1 MALSPGARSG
11 GEAAAPTIALD
22 RVTRVFNSRD
32 GDQIVAL
39 QDVSLEIAANEFIT
53 LVGPSG
59 CGKSTLLRI
68 VAGLALPTTGR
79 AAIAG
84 VQIREPRPET
94 GIVFQAPT
102 LLPWASVLDNVL
114 FPLRMMHR
122 IEPDSTDKAAALLK
136 LVGLSGFESKSP
148 RELSGGMQQRVAIC
162 RALVHE
168 PDILLMDEPFG
179 ALDALT
185 REEMTMELL
194 RIWSER
200 PKTVLFVT
208 HSITEAVMLAD
219 RVVVMSPRPGRV
231 AEIVDVNA
239 PRPRSFDNEADP
251 SFHEA
256 TQRIRQLIFGQ
267 KHASSNRASS

>member
-1 MALSPGARSG
+1 MISLN
-11 GEAAAPTIALD
+11 

-32 GDQIVAL
+32 GDQVTAL
-39 QDVSLEIAANEFIT
+39 QDVSLEIGRNEFIT

-68 VAGLALPTTGR
+68 VAGLILPTAGR
-79 AAIAG
+79 ASIGGAVIT
-84 VQIREPRPET
+84 EPRSET

-122 IEPDSTDKAAALLK
+122 IDSTSTDKAMALLK
-136 LVGLSGFESKSP
+136 LVGLAGFEGKSP

-162 RALVHE
+162 RALVHD

-208 HSITEAVMLAD
+208 HSITEAVVLAD
-219 RVVVMSPRPGRV
+219 RVVVMSPRPGRIQ
-231 AEIVDVNA
+231 EIIEIGL
-239 PRPRSFDNEADP
+239 PRPRSFETEATP
-251 SFHEA
+251 QFHEA
-256 TQRIRQLIFGQ
+256 SQHIRQLIFGTR
-267 KHASSNRASS
+267 HVGPGRAAA

>member
-1 MALSPGARSG
+1 MISLN
-11 GEAAAPTIALD
+11 
-22 RVTRVFNSRD
+22 RVTRIFNSRD
-32 GDQIVAL
+32 GDQVTAL
-39 QDVSLEIAANEFIT
+39 QDVSLDIGRNEFIT

-68 VAGLALPTTGR
+68 VAGLILPTAGR
-79 AAIAG
+79 ASIG
-84 VQIREPRPET
+84 GEEITEPRAET

-122 IEPDSTDKAAALLK
+122 IDSTSTDKAMALLK
-136 LVGLSGFESKSP
+136 LVGLTGFEGKSP

-162 RALVHE
+162 RALVHD

-208 HSITEAVMLAD
+208 HSITEAVVLAD
-219 RVVVMSPRPGRV
+219 RVVVMSPRPGRI
-231 AEIVDVNA
+231 AEIIDIGL
-239 PRPRSFDNEADP
+239 PRPRSFETEAAP
-251 SFHEA
+251 EFHEA
-256 TQRIRQLIFGQ
+256 SHRIRQLIFGTRNV
-267 KHASSNRASS
+267 SPGRAAA

>member
-1 MALSPGARSG
+1 MISLN
-11 GEAAAPTIALD
+11 

-32 GDQIVAL
+32 GDQVTAL
-39 QDVSLEIAANEFIT
+39 QDVSLEIGRNEFIT

-68 VAGLALPTTGR
+68 VAGLILPTAGR
-79 AAIAG
+79 ASIG
-84 VQIREPRPET
+84 GEEITEPRAET

-122 IEPDSTDKAAALLK
+122 IDSGSTDKAMALLK
-136 LVGLSGFESKSP
+136 LVGLNGFESKSP

-162 RALVHE
+162 RALVHD

-185 REEMTMELL
+185 REEMTRELL
-194 RIWSER
+194 RIWGER

-208 HSITEAVMLAD
+208 HSITEAVVLAD
-219 RVVVMSPRPGRV
+219 RVVVMSPRPGRI
-231 AEIVDVNA
+231 AEIIEIGL
-239 PRPRSFDNEADP
+239 PRPRSFE
-251 SFHEA
+251 SEA
-256 TQRIRQLIFGQ
+256 TPEFHQASQHIRQLIFGTR
-267 KHASSNRASS
+267 HVGSGRAAA

>member
-1 MALSPGARSG
+1 MISLN
-11 GEAAAPTIALD
+11 

-32 GDQIVAL
+32 GDQVTAL
-39 QDVSLEIAANEFIT
+39 QDVSLEIGRNEFIT

-68 VAGLALPTTGR
+68 VAGLILPTAGR
-79 AAIAG
+79 ASIG
-84 VQIREPRPET
+84 GEEITEPRAET

-122 IEPDSTDKAAALLK
+122 IDSGSTDKAMALLK
-136 LVGLSGFESKSP
+136 LVGLNGFESKSP

-162 RALVHE
+162 RALVHD

-194 RIWSER
+194 RIWGER
-200 PKTVLFVT
+200 DLAREARKTVLFVT
-208 HSITEAVMLAD
+208 HSIPEAVFLSD
-219 RVVVMSPRPGRV
+219 RVVVMSPRPGRI
-231 AEIVDVNA
+231 AADLRIDL
-239 PRPRSFDNEADP
+239 PRPRTVE
-251 SFHEA
+251 
-256 TQRIRQLIFGQ
+256 L
-267 KHASSNRASS
+267 RASEAFGRLNLEIFRTLTGRSSAGMPG

>member
-1 MALSPGARSG
+1 MISLN
-11 GEAAAPTIALD
+11 
-22 RVTRVFNSRD
+22 RVTRIFNSRD
-32 GDQIVAL
+32 GDQVTAL
-39 QDVSLEIAANEFIT
+39 QDVSLEIGRNEFIT

-68 VAGLALPTTGR
+68 VAGLILPSAG
-79 AAIAG
+79 IASIGG
-84 VQIREPRPET
+84 VPIEEPRPET

-102 LLPWASVLDNVL
+102 LLPWATVIDNVL

-122 IEPDSTDKAAALLK
+122 IDSGSTDKAMALLK
-136 LVGLSGFESKSP
+136 LVGLTGFERKTP

-162 RALVHE
+162 RALVHD

-194 RIWSER
+194 RIWSEK

-208 HSITEAVMLAD
+208 HSITEAVVLAD
-219 RVVVMSPRPGRV
+219 RVVVMSPRPGRI
-231 AEIVDVNA
+231 AEVIDIGL
-239 PRPRSFDNEADP
+239 PRPRSFETESAP
-251 SFHEA
+251 EFHEA
-256 TQRIRQLIFGQ
+256 SLRIRKLIYGSR
-267 KHASSNRASS
+267 HVGPGRAAA

>member
-1 MALSPGARSG
+1 VIS
-11 GEAAAPTIALD
+11 LD
-22 RVTRVFNSRD
+22 HVTRVFNSRD
-32 GDQIVAL
+32 GDRIVAL
-39 QDVSLEIAANEFIT
+39 QDVSLEIGTSEFVT

-59 CGKSTLLRI
+59 CGKSTMLRI
-68 VAGLALPTTGR
+68 VAGLILPTAGTASIGGMP
-79 AAIAG
+79 IA
-84 VQIREPRPET
+84 EPRQET

-102 LLPWASVLDNVL
+102 LLPWASVMENVL

-122 IEPDSTDKAAALLK
+122 MDSTSTDKAATLLK
-136 LVGLSGFESKSP
+136 LVGLQGFEGKAP

-194 RIWSER
+194 RIWGER

-208 HSITEAVMLAD
+208 HSITEAVVLAD
-219 RVVVMSPRPGRV
+219 RVVVMSPRPGRI
-231 AEIVDVNA
+231 AEIIEVKT
-239 PRPRSFDNEADP
+239 PRPRSFDAEADP
-251 SFHEA
+251 AFHEA
-256 TQRIRQLIFGQ
+256 THRIRQLIFGQ
-267 KHASSNRASS
+267 KHAGAGRAAA

>member
-1 MALSPGARSG
+1 VIS
-11 GEAAAPTIALD
+11 LD

-32 GDQIVAL
+32 GDQVVAL
-39 QDVSLEIAANEFIT
+39 EDVSLSIHADEFVT

-68 VAGLALPTTGR
+68 VAGLILPS
-79 AAIAG
+79 AG
-84 VQIREPRPET
+84 TASIGGVPIREPRSET

-102 LLPWASVLDNVL
+102 LLPWASVMDNVL
-114 FPLRMMHR
+114 FPLRMMHKM
-122 IEPDSTDKAAALLK
+122 DSTSADKAAALIK
-136 LVGLSGFESKSP
+136 LVGLAGFERKSP

-168 PDILLMDEPFG
+168 PNILLMDEPFG

-194 RIWSER
+194 RIWGER

-208 HSITEAVMLAD
+208 HSITEAVVLAD
-219 RVVVMSPRPGRV
+219 RVVVMSPRPGRI
-231 AEIVDVNA
+231 AEVIEVKS
-239 PRPRSFDNEADP
+239 PRPRSFHVEGNLE
-251 SFHEA
+251 FHDA
-256 TQRIRQLIFGQ
+256 SRRIRELIFGQ
-267 KHASSNRASS
+267 RHVSPGRAAA

>member
-1 MALSPGARSG
+1 MISLN
-11 GEAAAPTIALD
+11 
-22 RVTRVFNSRD
+22 RVTRIFDSRD
-32 GDQIVAL
+32 GDQVVAL
-39 QDVSLEIAANEFIT
+39 QDVSLEIKRNEFIT

-68 VAGLALPTTGR
+68 VAGLILPSAGR
-79 AAIAG
+79 ASIG
-84 VQIREPRPET
+84 GEEIREPRPET

-102 LLPWASVLDNVL
+102 LLPWATVLDNVL

-122 IEPDSTDKAAALLK
+122 LDATSRDKAMALLK
-136 LVGLSGFESKSP
+136 LVGLAGFESKSP

-162 RALVHE
+162 RALVHD

-208 HSITEAVMLAD
+208 HSITEAVVLAD
-219 RVVVMSPRPGRV
+219 RVVVMSPRPGRI
-231 AEIVDVNA
+231 AEVIDIGL
-239 PRPRSFDNEADP
+239 PRPRSFETEASP
-251 SFHEA
+251 EFFEA
-256 TQRIRQLIFGQ
+256 SQRIRKLIFGGR
-267 KHASSNRASS
+267 HVGTGRAAA

>member
-1 MALSPGARSG
+1 MISLN
-11 GEAAAPTIALD
+11 

-32 GDQIVAL
+32 GDQVTAL
-39 QDVSLEIAANEFIT
+39 QDVSLEIGRNEFIT

-68 VAGLALPTTGR
+68 VAGLILPTAGR
-79 AAIAG
+79 ASIGGAEIT
-84 VQIREPRPET
+84 EPRSET

-122 IEPDSTDKAAALLK
+122 IDSTSTDKAMALLK
-136 LVGLSGFESKSP
+136 LVGLAGFEGKSP

-162 RALVHE
+162 RALLHD

-208 HSITEAVMLAD
+208 HSITEAVVLAD
-219 RVVVMSPRPGRV
+219 RVVVMSPRPGRIQ
-231 AEIVDVNA
+231 EIIEIGL
-239 PRPRSFDNEADP
+239 PRPRSFESEATP
-251 SFHEA
+251 EFHEA
-256 TQRIRQLIFGQ
+256 SHHIRQLIFGTR
-267 KHASSNRASS
+267 HVGPGRAAA

>member
-1 MALSPGARSG
+1 MISLN
-11 GEAAAPTIALD
+11 

-32 GDQIVAL
+32 GDQVTAL
-39 QDVSLEIAANEFIT
+39 QDVSLEIGRNEFIT

-68 VAGLALPTTGR
+68 VAGLILPTAGR
-79 AAIAG
+79 ASIGGAEIT
-84 VQIREPRPET
+84 EPRSET

-122 IEPDSTDKAAALLK
+122 IDSTSTDKAMALLK
-136 LVGLSGFESKSP
+136 LVGLAGFEGKSP
-148 RELSGGMQQRVAIC
+148 GELSGGMQQRVAIC
-162 RALVHE
+162 RALVHD

-208 HSITEAVMLAD
+208 HSITEAVVLAD
-219 RVVVMSPRPGRV
+219 RVVVMSPRPGRIQ
-231 AEIVDVNA
+231 EIIEIGL
-239 PRPRSFDNEADP
+239 PRPRSFESEATP
-251 SFHEA
+251 EFHEA
-256 TQRIRQLIFGQ
+256 SHHIRQLIFGTR
-267 KHASSNRASS
+267 NVGPGRAAA

>member
-1 MALSPGARSG
+1 VISLN
-11 GEAAAPTIALD
+11 

-32 GDQIVAL
+32 GDQVTAL
-39 QDVSLEIAANEFIT
+39 QDVSLEIGRNEFIT

-68 VAGLALPTTGR
+68 VAGLILPTAGR
-79 AAIAG
+79 ASIG
-84 VQIREPRPET
+84 GEEITEPRAET

-122 IEPDSTDKAAALLK
+122 IDSGSTDKAMALLK
-136 LVGLSGFESKSP
+136 LVGLNGFESKSP

-162 RALVHE
+162 RALVHD

-194 RIWSER
+194 RIWGER

-208 HSITEAVMLAD
+208 HSITEAVVLAD
-219 RVVVMSPRPGRV
+219 RVVVMSPRPGRI
-231 AEIVDVNA
+231 AEIIKIGL
-239 PRPRSFDNEADP
+239 PRPRSFE
-251 SFHEA
+251 SEA
-256 TQRIRQLIFGQ
+256 TPEFHQASQHIRQLIFGTR
-267 KHASSNRASS
+267 HVGSGRAAA

>member
-1 MALSPGARSG
+1 VITLN
-11 GEAAAPTIALD
+11 
-22 RVTRVFNSRD
+22 RVTRIFGSRD
-32 GDQIVAL
+32 GDQITAL
-39 QDVSLEIAANEFIT
+39 EDVSLAIGTNEFIT

-68 VAGLALPTTGR
+68 VAGLILPT
-79 AAIAG
+79 AG
-84 VQIREPRPET
+84 TAMIGGQPITEPRSET

-114 FPLRMMHR
+114 LPLRMMR
-122 IEPDSTDKAAALLK
+122 RMDSGSTDKAAALLK
-136 LVGLSGFESKSP
+136 LVGLDGFESKSP

-194 RIWSER
+194 RIWGER

-208 HSITEAVMLAD
+208 HSITEAVVLAD
-219 RVVVMSPRPGRV
+219 RVVVMSPRPGRI
-231 AEIVDVNA
+231 AEIIDIKS
-239 PRPRSFDNEADP
+239 PRPRSFHVEGDP
-251 SFHEA
+251 AFHDA
-256 TQRIRQLIFGQ
+256 SRRIRQLIFG
-267 KHASSNRASS
+267 NRHVDAGRAAA